1 MQHDYEWAEIAGMAL
16 TILERD
22 TEVRTAPYTYGT
34 RHSICIGQYT
44 AKPHPALP
52 VIANIDAARV
62 FPASLTFEVGDGTG
76 GKYPLCGSLQPRKVR
91 GVAERESP
99 TLGMEA
105 VAEWLPSIVPGSRE
119 RSGMLRANG
128 SSGTNGAA
136 WKRSVANGRNAVRE
150 RVAPNT
156 RLQLTARVDCGMNL
170 SSARRSLSAFR

>member
-1 MQHDYEWAEIAGMAL
+1 MQHDYEWAEIAGTAL

-22 TEVRTAPYTYGT
+22 TDVRTAPYTYGT

-62 FPASLTFEVGDGTG
+62 FPASLTFEVGDGTA
-76 GKYPLCGSLQPRKVR
+76 GKYPLCGSLQPLKVR
-91 GVAERESP
+91 GVAEREFP

-105 VAEWLPSIVPGSRE
+105 VAEWLRINRPWQWQAE
-119 RSGMLRANG
+119 RDAASGRFERYERGRLEEERRKRQERA
-128 SSGTNGAA
+128 
-136 WKRSVANGRNAVRE
+136 RE

-156 RLQLTARVDCGMNL
+156 RLKLAALLLNEAYVL
-170 SSARRSLSAFR
+170 

>member
-22 TEVRTAPYTYGT
+22 TEVRTAPYTDGT
-34 RHSICIGQYT
+34 RHASCIGQYT

-62 FPASLTFEVGDGTG
+62 FPASLTFEVGDNTA

-91 GVAERESP
+91 GVAEREFP

-105 VAEWLPSIVPGSRE
+105 VAEWLRINRPGQWQAE
-119 RSGMLRANG
+119 RDGCERMVR
-128 SSGTNGAA
+128 
-136 WKRSVANGRNAVRE
+136 AVRTGPLG
-150 RVAPNT
+150 RGASQTAGTPLAKGW
-156 RLQLTARVDCGMNL
+156 RLT
-170 SSARRSLSAFR
+170 

>member
-1 MQHDYEWAEIAGMAL
+1 MQHDYEWAEIAGTAL

-52 VIANIDAARV
+52 IICEHRRGPCVSSFTNIR
-62 FPASLTFEVGDGTG
+62 VGDGTA
-76 GKYPLCGSLQPRKVR
+76 GKYPLCGSLQPREVR
-91 GVAERESP
+91 GVAEREFL

-105 VAEWLPSIVPGSRE
+105 VAEWLRINRPGHWRAERDAASEWFERYERGRLEEERRKRQERRSR
-119 RSGMLRANG
+119 
-128 SSGTNGAA
+128 
-136 WKRSVANGRNAVRE
+136 

-156 RLQLTARVDCGMNL
+156 A
-170 SSARRSLSAFR
+170 